1 MGVRIKSYAS
11 NKNIAGG
18 GEATEYRDDPQDQ
31 REVTVDGQTHHFAPN
46 EVKNF
51 LDDGIGVAVGAFKGG
66 ATLIQQDAVPFGTS
80 RS

>member
-1 MGVRIKSYAS
+1 MGVRIKSYSS
-11 NKNIAGG
+11 NINPSG
-18 GEATEYRDDPQDQ
+18 GENTSWTDSTTTQ

-51 LDDGIGVAVGAFKGG
+51 LDDGVGVAVGAFNGG
-66 ATLIQQDAVPFGTS
+66 ATLIQEDAIPFGSS